1 MSHRVIYFYT
11 HISNNYLER
20 ERERERETVNLKE
33 KKEDIVYKRVWK
45 EEKKGEEHCDYII
58 VSDNKNSKKEIYL

>member
-1 MSHRVIYFYT
+1 VK
-11 HISNNYLER
+11 
-20 ERERERETVNLKE
+20 LKE